1 MWCQPADNTSKLL
14 TTALMQTSGTGHETG
29 GWGRPT
35 AYLQNNAPSIM
46 VNIPLKQKLSHQS
59 VHGFTLIELMIVVA
73 VAGILAAIAY
83 PSYNEYI
90 RKSRRSEAIAAL
102 STIQQAQERWRSGNA
117 TYTSTLANVWTGATT
132 YYDLSVVAGA
142 TATAYTARATSK
154 SGTSQAADAKCTQL
168 SIVVAN
174 GAAAYEATGS
184 AGNNAC
190 WNR

>member
-1 MWCQPADNTSKLL
+1 
-14 TTALMQTSGTGHETG
+14 
-29 GWGRPT
+29 
-35 AYLQNNAPSIM
+35 M
-46 VNIPLKQKLSHQS
+46 VNTPFNLRPSHQN
-59 VHGFTLIELMIVVA
+59 VRGFTLIELMIVVA

-90 RKSRRSEAIAAL
+90 RKSRRSEAISAL

-117 TYTSTLANVWTGATT
+117 TYTSTLVNIWTGTTT

-142 TATAYTARATSK
+142 TATTYTARATPK
-154 SGTSQAADAKCTQL
+154 SGTSQAADAKCTQF
-168 SIVVAN
+168 SVVVTN
-174 GAAAYEATGS
+174 GTATYEATGT